1 MRAEPKLRAKTVAPQ
16 PPPVRL
22 PGRALGSH
30 VALVAGA
37 WLALVLIHYSPHG
50 RYFGHEVLGE
60 SALAPPAAA
69 GLFTAGWLIMIVAM
83 MLPAALPVLARLLR
97 GGAVGHVA
105 TWLVGN
111 LSPWLLLGFAF
122 GAADLVVHSV
132 VAPHYPLLV
141 ARLPSILWLAAGLR
155 LLL

>member
-1 MRAEPKLRAKTVAPQ
+1 
-16 PPPVRL
+16 
-22 PGRALGSH
+22 
-30 VALVAGA
+30 
-37 WLALVLIHYSPHG
+37 
-50 RYFGHEVLGE
+50 
-60 SALAPPAAA
+60 
-69 GLFTAGWLIMIVAM
+69 FTAGWLIMIVAM

-155 LLL
+155 LLLAPTAPNKGDTPPSRPLAHTQRSDFLRGWQYGLACLRDGWA